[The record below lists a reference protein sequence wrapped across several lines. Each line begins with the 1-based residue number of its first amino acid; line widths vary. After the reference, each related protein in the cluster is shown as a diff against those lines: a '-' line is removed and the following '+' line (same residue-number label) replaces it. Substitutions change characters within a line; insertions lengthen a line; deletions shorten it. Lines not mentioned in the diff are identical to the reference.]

1 MYVGGSVCPP
11 RHNGCIYMQ
20 IYLCISLVFFMF
32 FFERERER
40 VCGVLSWSA
49 SFFFSRTTLSNWCCL
64 YCCHFLA
71 VRIRLGHDGLTLEKA
86 KSVFF
91 SLLPLSHCWRWLEFN
106 QVCSYCISLGALG
119 VEFHFSLTGEWCQML
134 CSSRPIQIFR
144 WLKLKLRHSRGYN
157 AMISSMWWDTL
168 AESWNGQQ

>member
-1 MYVGGSVCPP
+1 MYFFGFF
-11 RHNGCIYMQ
+11 
-20 IYLCISLVFFMF
+20 LCFFLR
-32 FFERERER
+32 ERERESVWR
-40 VCGVLSWSA
+40 SFLISIFFLLSYYVEQLMLPLLL
-49 SFFFSRTTLSNWCCL
+49 SFSGCKDPIRTWWIDFGEGEIS
-64 YCCHFLA
+64 
-71 VRIRLGHDGLTLEKA
+71 
-86 KSVFF
+86 FF

-106 QVCSYCISLGALG
+106 QVCSCCISLGALG